1 MTMQSTMGEP
11 GQRPVVITV
20 ICIIMA
26 VLVVLGVIGIITLM
40 TASTAA
46 GMTPTAGSL
55 IYAIASIVLTG
66 VAAWGLWM
74 MKKWG
79 LYLYTALFVVGLIMS
94 IMSAGVGGISIVGNL
109 VPLVVVGVC
118 WVYQARMT

>member
-1 MTMQSTMGEP
+1 MAFQTSAVSSS
-11 GQRPVVITV
+11 QRPVAITV

-26 VLVVLGVIGIITLM
+26 VLVVLGAIGLITLM
-40 TASTAA
+40 TAATAA
-46 GMTPTAGSL
+46 GLTPTAGSM
-55 IYAIASIVLTG
+55 IYSVASVVLTG
-66 VAAWGLWM
+66 VSAWGLWM

-94 IMSAGVGGISIVGNL
+94 FITAGVGGISIISNL
-109 VPLVVVGVC
+109 IPLVVVVIC